1 MKCDAFNCIGVMIAV
16 WIVWE
21 GVQCDAPTSKM
32 LEVKQIVTFVHSGLN
47 PITDEMCHSNYVE
60 IVWAGQLN

>member
-1 MKCDAFNCIGVMIAV
+1 MKCDAFNCIGIMIAV

-32 LEVKQIVTFVHSGLN
+32 LEVKRIVTYVHSGLN
-47 PITDEMCHSNYVE
+47 SMADEMCHSNY
-60 IVWAGQLN
+60 IVWVGQLY